1 MCFVHF
7 FSICGIWG
15 LIFSGFQKL
24 SVIAYKYFSKLR
36 AWFLWFLFC
45 HSSMKN
51 ESTFSGSF
59 IVVFPIIDGWH
70 NELTLFSSLS
80 IHDYGKSLQ
89 IFIWFD
95 LLIFNQWG
103 SGRLVADRYLKV
115 LVLGHFHFF
124 GLPKTLYT
132 CTLNKA
138 CLCSTQRK
146 ISVNLSQQRLSDKKL
161 SPF

>member
-1 MCFVHF
+1 
-7 FSICGIWG
+7 
-15 LIFSGFQKL
+15 
-24 SVIAYKYFSKLR
+24 
-36 AWFLWFLFC
+36 
-45 HSSMKN
+45 MKN

-95 LLIFNQWG
+95 LFIFNQWG

-146 ISVNLSQQRLSDKKL
+146 ISVNRQSQSAKTIRQKVKPILKQLTSANMLADENLWNNHAMDPRPKR
-161 SPF
+161 